1 MAKESEKVMSEE
13 QKQIKVLQEQIR
25 NIRQKGKFMFSYM
38 NLRIKSNDIR
48 KSDMPEIDKKK
59 ALLKVCEDMIK
70 ELSTSLKTK

>member
-1 MAKESEKVMSEE
+1 MAKESEKVISEE

-25 NIRQKGKFMFSYM
+25 GIRQKGKFMFSYM

-48 KSDMPEIDKKK
+48 KSDMVEIEKKK

-70 ELSTSLKTK
+70 ELSTSLKVK